1 MLDRLMVPCYN
12 GKNPHGGLT
21 PMKSKI
27 FHKWIPSLI
36 LFVLLIVARLVS
48 SVLPRLIW
56 TWCEIVL
63 FLCIAIYA
71 ALFPSTKAEDSEKE
85 AHKDKKGPT
94 IATLLL
100 AFSMMLLSADSQYYC
115 YADGY
120 FPFLIPALILGILV
134 GTGLSFLKRDK
145 SDSTKAFV
153 VSLISFCVIS
163 IFIMNILIIHLNYT
177 LDFSSP
183 QEYTVTIEDKHHI
196 KRRKGKDTYKLELT
210 VDGQT
215 IKQEVDSD
223 DYDAYEI
230 GDDYSVQKYNGAFG
244 KVFYLPAP

>member
-1 MLDRLMVPCYN
+1 
-12 GKNPHGGLT
+12 
-21 PMKSKI
+21 MKSKI

-100 AFSMMLLSADSQYYC
+100 AFSMLLLSADSQYYC

-120 FPFLIPALILGILV
+120 FPFLIPTLILGTLV
-134 GTGLSFLKRDK
+134 GTGLAFLKRDK

-196 KRRKGKDTYKLELT
+196 NRRKGKDTYKLELT

-215 IKQEVDSD
+215 IKQGVDSD

>member
-1 MLDRLMVPCYN
+1 
-12 GKNPHGGLT
+12 
-21 PMKSKI
+21 
-27 FHKWIPSLI
+27 
-36 LFVLLIVARLVS
+36 
-48 SVLPRLIW
+48 
-56 TWCEIVL
+56 
-63 FLCIAIYA
+63 
-71 ALFPSTKAEDSEKE
+71 
-85 AHKDKKGPT
+85 
-94 IATLLL
+94 
-100 AFSMMLLSADSQYYC
+100 
-115 YADGY
+115 
-120 FPFLIPALILGILV
+120 
-134 GTGLSFLKRDK
+134 
-145 SDSTKAFV
+145 
-153 VSLISFCVIS
+153 
-163 IFIMNILIIHLNYT
+163 MNILIIHLNYT